1 MLYISFTTASFNSM
15 SSDQNPYGVAPNSTG
30 GQQVV
35 YAQAKNN
42 GLAIASLILG
52 ILSFFLWI
60 FSAIP
65 GIITGHMALSRAK
78 HRPNEYSGEGMAI
91 VGLILSYIMLIVSV
105 LLFGWIGYMFSTS
118 PEIKDAFMQ
127 GFTQGMTGQYQTR

>member
-1 MLYISFTTASFNSM
+1 M
-15 SSDQNPYGVAPNSTG
+15 SSDNNPYGVAPNNSSE
-30 GQQVV
+30 QQVT
-35 YAQAKNN
+35 YAPTKNN

-52 ILSFFLWI
+52 ILSIFLWI

-78 HRPNEYSGEGMAI
+78 HHPNEYAGEGMAI
-91 VGLILSYIMLIVSV
+91 VGLILSYLMLIVSI
-105 LLFGWIGYMFSTS
+105 LLFGWIAYMFSTS

-127 GFTQGMTGQYQTR
+127 GFTQGMSGNYQ